1 MGKNE
6 KTPITVNDKEY
17 IIEDMTDGQKILLN
31 HVNDL
36 GRKMDNARFNLD
48 QLAVGRDAFVARL
61 ADSLENPEEAEAE
74 EEKATLHSIVMSLI
88 DKKKANGK

>member
-6 KTPITVNDKEY
+6 KTPITVNDTEY
-17 IIEDMTDGQKILLN
+17 FVEDMNDTQKAYLN

-61 ADSLENPEEAEAE
+61 ADSLENPAEVEEAQEVAE
-74 EEKATLHSIVMSLI
+74 
-88 DKKKANGK
+88 

>member
-17 IIEDMTDGQKILLN
+17 YVEDLNDQQRLLLN

-36 GRKMDNARFNLD
+36 DRKLASARFNVD
-48 QLAVGRDAFVARL
+48 QLAVGRERFIELLDKALQQEAVTDADYDEVP
-61 ADSLENPEEAEAE
+61 DQE
-74 EEKATLHSIVMSLI
+74 
-88 DKKKANGK
+88 D

>member
-6 KTPITVNDKEY
+6 KTPITVNNKEY
-17 IIEDMTDGQKILLN
+17 IIEDMTDEQKVLLN

-48 QLAVGRDAFVARL
+48 QLSVGRDAFVARL
-61 ADSLENPEEAEAE
+61 ANSLENPEESQAEEAE
-74 EEKATLHSIVMSLI
+74 VV
-88 DKKKANGK
+88 N

>member
-6 KTPITVNDKEY
+6 KTPITVNDTEY
-17 IIEDMTDGQKILLN
+17 FVEDMTDKQKAMLN

-48 QLAVGRDAFVARL
+48 QLAIGREKFVELL
-61 ADSLENPEEAEAE
+61 ADALENAPEEVEEAE
-74 EEKATLHSIVMSLI
+74 VV
-88 DKKKANGK
+88 N

>member
-6 KTPITVNDKEY
+6 KTPITVNDIEY
-17 IIEDMTDGQKILLN
+17 FVEDMTDEQKTLLN

-36 GRKMDNARFNLD
+36 GRKMDNARFNID

-61 ADSLENPEEAEAE
+61 ATSLENPEEVEEAE
-74 EEKATLHSIVMSLI
+74 VV
-88 DKKKANGK
+88 N

>member
-17 IIEDMTDGQKILLN
+17 IVEDMNDQQKLLLN

-36 GRKMDNARFNLD
+36 DRKLASARFNVD
-48 QLAVGRDAFVARL
+48 QLAVGRDAFIQRL
-61 ADSLENPEEAEAE
+61 AEALEQEAVTDADYAE
-74 EEKATLHSIVMSLI
+74 VADQE
-88 DKKKANGK
+88 D